1 MKDTSSILFHDV
13 CFISS
18 FANLSHGF
26 IPGNFVGISDTITR
40 HFANSEILESF
51 PVKALQQMP
60 AMTYDKP
67 ALFTSAMVND
77 IVWTSLH
84 KGNLID
90 CTIRKTILTNPPI
103 DPETCLVQLIQSS
116 PPEEFL
122 NLLLN
127 GVITP
132 THSNWFTEHK
142 KFTKLDFA
150 NLLTKC
156 EAPRLLAEIS
166 RIMKLDDLARRSR
179 PPRS

>member
-1 MKDTSSILFHDV
+1 MNRTMRTLVMDIFQRRN
-13 CFISS
+13 
-18 FANLSHGF
+18 A
-26 IPGNFVGISDTITR
+26 ITR
-40 HFANSEILESF
+40 QFANSEILESF

-67 ALFTSAMVND
+67 ALFTSAIVND

-103 DPETCLVQLIQSS
+103 DPETCLVQLMQSS

-132 THSNWFTEHK
+132 THSNWFTENK

-156 EAPRLLAEIS
+156 EAPRLLAEII
-166 RIMKLDDLARRSR
+166 RNMRLDDLS
-179 PPRS
+179 PP